1 MIMSHHFK
9 CFIVMLSILSCT
21 LVGINIIV
29 LEILSTSVKDNKN
42 SARAKNNIVLKGSAT
57 HCEL

>member
-9 CFIVMLSILSCT
+9 CFVVMLSILSCT
-21 LVGINIIV
+21 LVGINNIIV

-42 SARAKNNIVLKGSAT
+42 SARAKKQYCIERQRNPL
-57 HCEL
+57 